1 MIKSIYQGT
10 GVVMINYSK
19 KEAVFPPAK
28 FIEMIFLDEFYNREQ
43 YYISCIKKTTADW
56 ISADHT
62 FKSVMNIGY
71 PRKEDGKWINVFN
84 ALF

>member
-28 FIEMIFLDEFYNREQ
+28 FIEMIFLDELYNREQ
-43 YYISCIKKTTADW
+43 YYISSIKRQQRT
-56 ISADHT
+56 
-62 FKSVMNIGY
+62 GY
-71 PRKEDGKWINVFN
+71 QRITHSNPS
-84 ALF
+84 